1 MLGSP
6 SANPM
11 KTLSTKIVA
20 ITGAGSGIGRA
31 LAVRCAELGASLAI
45 SDVNE
50 AGLEETAALA
60 RAKGTVQVHSARVDV
75 GQRDAIYTWAEQVK
89 SEVGPADVLVNNA
102 GVSLSQT
109 IAKMRDEDFFWL
121 MNINFWGVVHGTRAF
136 LPQLLSRPEAHL
148 VNLSSVF
155 GLIAVPTQA
164 AYNASKFAVRGFT
177 ECLRQELSATNVC
190 VTSVHPG
197 GIKTNIVRNGRHF
210 VDATGNSDA
219 AATAREFD
227 KVARTSP
234 EEAAR
239 QIVRAIL
246 HLKPRL
252 LIGLDA
258 VLIDRMQRLLPASY
272 DNLVARAVAR
282 RPAAN

>member
-1 MLGSP
+1 
-6 SANPM
+6 M
-11 KTLSTKIVA
+11 KTLSNKVVA

-31 LAVRCAELGASLAI
+31 LAIRCADAGANVAI
-45 SDVNE
+45 SDVND
-50 AGLEETAALA
+50 AALA
-60 RAKGTVQVHSARVDV
+60 ETASLVQAKQPRVHTAHVDV
-75 GQRDAIYTWAEQVK
+75 GQRDAIYAWADQVQG
-89 SEVGPADVLVNNA
+89 EVGPVDVIVNNA

-109 IAKMRDEDFFWL
+109 IANMRDEDFFWL

-136 LPQLLSRPEAHL
+136 LPQLMSRPEAHV

-177 ECLRQELSATNVC
+177 EALRQELASTNVR

-210 VDATGNSDA
+210 EDVQGNKDA
-219 AATAREFD
+219 ASVAREFD
-227 KVARTSP
+227 RVARTSP

-239 QIVRAIL
+239 QIVDAIL
-246 HLKPRL
+246 RQKARL
-252 LIGLDA
+252 LIGFDA
-258 VLIDRMQRLLPASY
+258 FLIDRMQRLLPASY
-272 DNLVARAVAR
+272 DGLVAKAVSR
-282 RPAAN
+282 RTPATP

>member
-1 MLGSP
+1 
-6 SANPM
+6 M
-11 KTLSTKIVA
+11 KTLSNKIVA

-31 LAVRCAELGASLAI
+31 LALRCADLGAALAI

-50 AGLEETAALA
+50 ASLAETASLVGPKPRLHTA
-60 RAKGTVQVHSARVDV
+60 QVDV
-75 GQRDAIYTWAEQVK
+75 GQRDAIYAWADRVK
-89 SEVGPADVLVNNA
+89 NELGPVDVLVNNA

-109 IAKMRDEDFFWL
+109 IADMRDEDFFWL

-136 LPQLLSRPEAHL
+136 LPQLMSRSEAHI

-177 ECLRQELSATNVC
+177 EALRQELAKTSVR
-190 VTSVHPG
+190 VTTVHPG

-210 VDATGNSDA
+210 RDVQGNADA
-219 AATAREFD
+219 AAVAREFD
-227 KVARTSP
+227 RVARTTP

-239 QIVRAIL
+239 QIVGAIQQK
-246 HLKPRL
+246 KPRL

-258 VLIDRMQRLLPASY
+258 IIIDRMQRLLPATY
-272 DNLVARAVAR
+272 DSLVSKAVSR
-282 RPAAN
+282 SKSSAN